1 MLFPFS
7 KSDVFARNLR
17 RAKVERNALELPDGY
32 RQRSSMTRT
41 LLVSGL
47 VLLAASSL
55 ALGDKLRVAAEPDGL
70 AELRPTAEAD
80 VDLDRMIG
88 QTIMIGFSGQSEH
101 DPGVKAVRDQF
112 AEGVIGGVVLYPENI
127 DSARQ
132 LRFLTAFLANAN
144 SNLVPFIA
152 VDQEG
157 GMVQRLTPRTGHTH
171 YPSAQNMG
179 REAKPGLQDAALHSY
194 EAMAKELAAAGI
206 NVNFGPVVDLS
217 LNPWNT
223 VIARRKRSFGS
234 DPEAVISLARTFII
248 AHREA
253 NVATV
258 AKHFPGHGSSW
269 SDSHKTLP
277 DISLSWQESELEPYA
292 ALARDGML
300 DMVMVGHLYHPRFSD
315 GDRLPAS
322 LSANAIHVLRADSGI
337 NFKGVVVSDDMEM
350 GAVRERY
357 SLEDRVILA
366 LNAGVD
372 LLVFSNVKSRDQD
385 LGVKVHAI
393 IAEGVRDGRI
403 PRARIEAAYA
413 RIAALKQRLM
423 AHDLSNA
430 H

>member
-1 MLFPFS
+1 
-7 KSDVFARNLR
+7 
-17 RAKVERNALELPDGY
+17 
-32 RQRSSMTRT
+32 MTRT
-41 LLVSGL
+41 LLASGL
-47 VLLAASSL
+47 VLLAASSV
-55 ALGDKLRVAAEPDGL
+55 ALGDKFRVAAEPDGL
-70 AELRPTAEAD
+70 AELRASAEAD
-80 VDLDRMIG
+80 DQLDRMIG
-88 QTIMIGFSGQSEH
+88 QTIMVGFSGQDEH
-101 DPGVKAVRDQF
+101 DPGVKAVRDQL
-112 AEGVIGGVVLYPENI
+112 AKGIIGGVVLYPENI

-144 SNLVPFIA
+144 SKLVPFIA

-171 YPSAQNMG
+171 YPSARKIG
-179 REAKPGLQDAALHSY
+179 REAKLGMLDSALHSY
-194 EAMAKELAAAGI
+194 QAMTKELAAAGI

-217 LNPWNT
+217 INPWNT

-234 DPEAVISLARTFII
+234 DPETVTSLARTFIT

-315 GDRLPAS
+315 GDKLPAS
-322 LSANAIHVLRADSGI
+322 LSANAIHVLRAEGGI
-337 NFKGVVVSDDMEM
+337 DFKGVVVSDDLEM

-357 SLEDRVILA
+357 SLEDRVIKA
-366 LNAGVD
+366 VNAGID
-372 LLVFSNVKSRDQD
+372 LLVFSNVKSHDPE
-385 LGVKVHAI
+385 LGVKIHAI
-393 IAEGVRDGRI
+393 IAEAVRDGRI
-403 PRARIEAAYA
+403 PRTRIEGAVA
-413 RIAALKQRLM
+413 RIAALKHRLTQ
-423 AHDLSNA
+423 HDLSGSNSA
-430 H
+430 TAQ

>member
-1 MLFPFS
+1 MKRSLILLCFW
-7 KSDVFARNLR
+7 
-17 RAKVERNALELPDGY
+17 LP
-32 RQRSSMTRT
+32 
-41 LLVSGL
+41 
-47 VLLAASSL
+47 AAWSL
-55 ALGDKLRVAAEPDGL
+55 ALGGPLSGAAEPDGL
-70 AELRPTAEAD
+70 AALRDTALAD
-80 VDLDRMIG
+80 DLLDRMIG
-88 QTIMIGFSGQSEH
+88 QTIMVGFPGSDEH
-101 DPGVKAVRDQF
+101 DQGVKAVRDEL
-112 AEGVIGGVVLYPENI
+112 AKGLIGGVVLYPENI
-127 DSARQ
+127 RSARQ
-132 LRFLTAFLANAN
+132 LRLLTAILANAN
-144 SNLVPFIA
+144 SELVPFIA

-157 GMVQRLTPRTGHTH
+157 GRVQRLTKWAGYKH
-171 YPSAQNMG
+171 YPSAQTMG
-179 REAKPGLQDAALHSY
+179 RDATLTPEAARRIYG
-194 EAMAKELAAAGI
+194 EMAKELAGAGF

-217 LNPWNT
+217 INPWNT

-234 DPEAVISLARTFII
+234 DPETVTSLARAFII